1 MPNRSCYPANPS
13 DGSPTAIHLPR
24 CRWAQPHARLM
35 ISVILTKFLANTPEA
50 IIIVQNLLDELRL
63 IYPGEEGGRTR

>member
-1 MPNRSCYPANPS
+1 
-13 DGSPTAIHLPR
+13 
-24 CRWAQPHARLM
+24 M
-35 ISVILTKFLANTPEA
+35 ISVILTKFLANMHEA